1 MNKSIKIIINWVIG
15 PLLAAWLFY
24 SLYNQV
30 KQQQGIY
37 DGILLI
43 KQAPFGKQAPLFWL
57 IVVLAFCNWGLES
70 KKWQILIN
78 RLYPIKFFTAIKSVL
93 SGVAL
98 SLNTPNRIG
107 EYVGR
112 VLFVQE
118 GKRLQAVSLSMV
130 GGIAQLTITMLMGTL
145 GLVVIIT
152 QMVDGEQLMGLSKIW
167 LRTFTL
173 FSFLGTTFLSLFF
186 FKLSWLIRLI
196 DKLPFAQ
203 KVEKYINILENFDVK
218 ILLRLLF
225 LSFLRYIIFVLQYVL
240 MFKLLNVQVDFW
252 QGFWA
257 ITVLFWVLAVVPTIA
272 IAELG
277 IRGKFA
283 VALLNLYSN
292 NIIGIIGTTFGIWFI
307 NLFIPAIIGSS
318 LILGKK
324 IFKEK

>member
-1 MNKSIKIIINWVIG
+1 LNKSIKIIINWVIG
-15 PLLAAWLFY
+15 PLLAVWLFY

-30 KQQQGIY
+30 KQQQGLY
-37 DGILLI
+37 DSIQLI
-43 KQAPFGKQAPLFWL
+43 KQAPFGKQAALFWL
-57 IVVLAFCNWGLES
+57 IVLLAFCNWGLES
-70 KKWQILIN
+70 RKWQILIT
-78 RLYPIKFFTAIKSVL
+78 RIQPMKFFTAVKSVL

-107 EYVGR
+107 EYGGR

-118 GKRLQAVSLSMV
+118 GKRLQAVSLSIA
-130 GGIAQLTITMLMGTL
+130 GGIAQLIITMLMGSI
-145 GLVVIIT
+145 GLIVAVS
-152 QMVDGEQLMGLSKIW
+152 QMLEGGQLMGLSKFW
-167 LRTFTL
+167 VQTFTL
-173 FSFLGTTFLSLFF
+173 LSFLGTTFLGLFF

-196 DKLPFAQ
+196 DKLPYAEKF
-203 KVEKYINILENFDVK
+203 EKYINILENFTAK
-218 ILLRLLF
+218 FLLRLLS

-240 MFKLLNVQVDFW
+240 MLQLLNVQIDWW
-252 QGFWA
+252 QGFWT

-292 NIIGIIGTTFGIWFI
+292 NVVGIIGTTFGIWFI
-307 NLFIPAIIGSS
+307 NLFIPAIIGSI
-318 LILGKK
+318 LILGTK